1 MKKQARFWV
10 LLKVN
15 ASIIE
20 VGILLTRAFKRI
32 NDPEM
37 RKTLTEEQIH
47 PTMRDQINSFHADI
61 VAEVDAAVQTNR
73 IVVVGM
79 KYNDAVWQARKNL
92 TKAGLDF
99 KYIEYGS
106 YTSMWRKRLALKMW
120 TGWPTFPMI
129 FVDQQLI
136 GGNSDLKKLLAE
148 KEI

>member
-1 MKKQARFWV
+1 
-10 LLKVN
+10 
-15 ASIIE
+15 
-20 VGILLTRAFKRI
+20 
-32 NDPEM
+32 M
-37 RKTLTEEQIH
+37 RKTLNDEQIH
-47 PTMRDQINSFHADI
+47 PTMRDQINSFQADI
-61 VAEVDAAVQTNR
+61 VAEVDATVKTNR

-79 KYNDAVWQARKNL
+79 KYNDTVWQARKNL

-148 KEI
+148 KTI

>member
-1 MKKQARFWV
+1 
-10 LLKVN
+10 
-15 ASIIE
+15 
-20 VGILLTRAFKRI
+20 
-32 NDPEM
+32 
-37 RKTLTEEQIH
+37 
-47 PTMRDQINSFHADI
+47 MRDQINSFHADI

-120 TGWPTFPMI
+120 TGWPTFPTI

-148 KEI
+148 NAI